1 MEKSLKIMQNYD
13 ATEHDFDENEKQKV
27 ENTLKKLGYI

>member
-1 MEKSLKIMQNYD
+1 MRNYD
-13 ATEHDFDENEKQKV
+13 ATEHDFNEEEKQKV